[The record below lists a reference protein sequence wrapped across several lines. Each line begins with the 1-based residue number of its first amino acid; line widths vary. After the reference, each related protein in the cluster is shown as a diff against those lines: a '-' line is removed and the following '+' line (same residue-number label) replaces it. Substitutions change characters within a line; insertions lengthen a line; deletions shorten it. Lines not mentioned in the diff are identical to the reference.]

1 MKNILS
7 IWSVTKIVLN
17 TIIKYVFTREVSFII
32 VILFWKNGPS
42 SASFSFIFGLF
53 WTNITILTS
62 NKCEK
67 CPSSIW
73 CWDSNLQPSEHESPP
88 ITTRPGVI
96 IVIHDMPKS
105 YQFIPPEDMN
115 VHEEKHQYVHS
126 NIYFLFLFIS
136 IFYSLILIIL
146 IYCCW
151 LSRTYFQS

>member
-1 MKNILS
+1 MKRHQNSFKYYNKVCFYKGSVFHYRNPFLKKWAILG
-7 IWSVTKIVLN
+7 
-17 TIIKYVFTREVSFII
+17 
-32 VILFWKNGPS
+32 LF
-42 SASFSFIFGLF
+42 FVYFCLF

-151 LSRTYFQS
+151 LSLTFFQS